1 MKILVVSNY
10 RGLHTCRPEAE
21 IFIGLKKLGHDITVM
36 TYPDAVYIERFR
48 ENGIKVIPKHPTKR
62 YDPSFIQFL
71 REELLN
77 GSYDI
82 LQLYNN
88 KAISNGLRS
97 AKHIDVKVVIYRGA
111 SSNMS
116 WLNPINYLKF
126 FHPRVDYVICNSEE
140 IRQKFL
146 AVPFYKQK
154 KAITIHKGHDIAW
167 YKDILP
173 HNIRQEL
180 DINVDDL
187 LLVNVANNRAFKAI
201 PDLMKAMK
209 YIPMESRISLL
220 VIGRKMDTV
229 EIKKLSK
236 ASGNEDKIHFLG
248 YRKDSINIVAAS
260 DIFVLPS
267 IGGESLTKSV
277 VEAMSLGIVPMIS
290 DIEGNKPLV
299 DEGNNGWIFQRANP
313 KDLAQKIMF
322 AYKNRGLLPK
332 LSEGAK
338 LKIDTDLNTR
348 ETVRRYVE
356 FYERVLGD

>member
-21 IFIGLKKLGHDITVM
+21 IFIGLQKMGFDVTIM
-36 TYPDAVYIERFR
+36 TYPDAIYIDRFR
-48 ENGIKVIPKHPTKR
+48 ENGIRVIPNHPTKR
-62 YDPSFIQFL
+62 LDPNFIKKL
-71 REELLN
+71 KEELEN

-88 KAISNGLRS
+88 KAISNGIRS
-97 AKHIDVKVVIYRGA
+97 ASNFDVNVVIYRGA

-126 FHPRVDYVICNSEE
+126 FHPRVDFVVCNSEE
-140 IRQKFL
+140 IRRKFL
-146 AVPFYKQK
+146 AVPFYKK
-154 KAITIHKGHDIAW
+154 EKAITIFKGHDTKW
-167 YKDILP
+167 YEDIEAYD
-173 HNIRQEL
+173 IRKEL
-180 DINVDDL
+180 GIDKVDL

-209 YIPMESRISLL
+209 YIPKESKISLL
-220 VIGRKMDTV
+220 VIGRKMDTP

-236 ASGNEDKIHFLG
+236 ASRNADKIHFLG
-248 YRKDSINIVAAS
+248 FRKDSINIVSAS

-277 VEAMSLGIVPMIS
+277 VEAMSLGTVPMIS

-299 DEGNNGWIFQRANP
+299 DDGINGFIFQKANP
-313 KDLAQKIMF
+313 KDLASKILY
-322 AYKNRGLLPK
+322 AYQNRQLLPE
-332 LSEGAK
+332 LSKGAK
-338 LKIDTDLNTR
+338 LKIDTKINTKN
-348 ETVRRYVE
+348 TVKQYAK
-356 FYERVLGD
+356 FYNSII